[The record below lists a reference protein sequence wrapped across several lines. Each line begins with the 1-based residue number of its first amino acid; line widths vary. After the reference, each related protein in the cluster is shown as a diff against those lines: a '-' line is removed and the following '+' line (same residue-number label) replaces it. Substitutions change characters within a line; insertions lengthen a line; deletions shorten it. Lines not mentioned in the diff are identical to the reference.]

1 MIFFSPSRTEP
12 FPDAP
17 HGPGISSQAATSP
30 SLDPIAGLMVEPV
43 MVTASPAFSV
53 VFFDGEHEVEL
64 GTIAV
69 SPSMG
74 FKKFQALICQ
84 RIGVSPHQISTSLV
98 RRKKARSSPE
108 VRRKVPIDESSDFA
122 AISRERDCFIL
133 AVLRRS
139 RRERRSRSR
148 RNHDSEVIS
157 APPLERTIL
166 KRNFDPPIH
175 PPASASAAAAGLGL
189 GLGRW
194 GYESQIMN
202 LQKQRERYLVS
213 TAAYHPYTMGIEA
226 RSVAAAAA
234 TTAVCEECEAAA
246 AEGLAP
252 PAFHWCV
259 RDAVTVAF
267 RSPAGPIQRPSK
279 ASA

>member
-1 MIFFSPSRTEP
+1 
-12 FPDAP
+12 
-17 HGPGISSQAATSP
+17 
-30 SLDPIAGLMVEPV
+30 MVEPV
-43 MVTASPAFSV
+43 IVTASAVFSV
-53 VFFDGEHEVEL
+53 VFFDGEREVEL

-69 SPSMG
+69 TPSMG
-74 FKKFQALICQ
+74 FKKFQAMICQ

-108 VRRKVPIDESSDFA
+108 IRRKEPIDESSDFT
-122 AISRERDCFIL
+122 AISRERDCFVL

-139 RRERRSRSR
+139 RRERRGRSR
-148 RNHDSEVIS
+148 RNHDPEVIS

-166 KRNFDPPIH
+166 KRNSDPLTGS
-175 PPASASAAAAGLGL
+175 PASIAAAAAGLGL
-189 GLGRW
+189 GLW
-194 GYESQIMN
+194 GYETQLMN
-202 LQKQRERYLVS
+202 LQKQRERYLLS
-213 TAAYHPYTMGIEA
+213 TTAYHPYTMAIDA
-226 RSVAAAAA
+226 RSITGA
-234 TTAVCEECEAAA
+234 TAGTAAVCEECEAAA